1 MFRRRNVAENQLRL
15 PSSSSSRP
23 FMEGKPPPKRD
34 FREHLKWVTRKIKR
48 WFHSFRFTRSRSRK
62 RSASPTP
69 FISAVPNMARSRT
82 PPTPTTPVTPR
93 TIYTPRMSADR
104 RPILYSNEMSD
115 SEIPEFYELS
125 PSKRPRSQGLCPSLP
140 VSYGPPVYHAQ
151 TTDVRDESLYEV
163 KGAPESRW
171 SLSTLDTRSIR
182 NLLIGDFKVWNLLDE
197 AKTVFPFHDPVA
209 QRARVR

>member
-1 MFRRRNVAENQLRL
+1 
-15 PSSSSSRP
+15 
-23 FMEGKPPPKRD
+23 
-34 FREHLKWVTRKIKR
+34 
-48 WFHSFRFTRSRSRK
+48 
-62 RSASPTP
+62 
-69 FISAVPNMARSRT
+69 
-82 PPTPTTPVTPR
+82 
-93 TIYTPRMSADR
+93 MSADR

-171 SLSTLDTRSIR
+171 SLSTLGMFWTLQSIYEPTNFFRYEVDPKPINRRLQGLESPRRSQDSLPISR
-182 NLLIGDFKVWNLLDE
+182 PCGSKSEGQVNPK
-197 AKTVFPFHDPVA
+197 
-209 QRARVR
+209 